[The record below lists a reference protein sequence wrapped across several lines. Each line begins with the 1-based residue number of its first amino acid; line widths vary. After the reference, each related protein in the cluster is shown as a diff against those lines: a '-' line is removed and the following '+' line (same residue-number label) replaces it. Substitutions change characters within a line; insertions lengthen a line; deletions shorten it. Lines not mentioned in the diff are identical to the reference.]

1 MYLSNMVTKFVTQ
14 ITDIQMKTK
23 FSASLVTLIKNLHAG

>member
-14 ITDIQMKTK
+14 ITDIQMKRN
-23 FSASLVTLIKNLHAG
+23 FSSSSFIFI